1 MNALNLQTH
10 EIVIY
15 SNKKR
20 LAGFTSIIVLA
31 FLYLVGRDV
40 FAIWALG
47 NHDEIGTGAWI
58 VVPIVMLWPLFTGL
72 SRLCQRGPAITIN
85 SQGFSFPFPLYHPFW
100 LRLRPSLIPWE
111 EIERIA
117 VSRTGMNIWLFLSLK
132 DPVHYWSLYG
142 KGPFR
147 KWRRGFL
154 TRANIDINSYFL
166 SLSASQILQQI
177 EEHYS
182 SQLLTYGVQMKS

>member
-1 MNALNLQTH
+1 MNALNLQTY

-15 SNKKR
+15 PNRKR

-47 NHDEIGTGAWI
+47 NHDEIVTGAWI
-58 VVPIVMLWPLFTGL
+58 VPIVMLWPLFTGL

-85 SQGFSFPFPLYHPFW
+85 SQGFSFPVPLRFTVLPRFS
-100 LRLRPSLIPWE
+100 RSFIPWE
-111 EIERIA
+111 EIEWIA
-117 VSRTGMNIWLFLSLK
+117 SSRTGMSTWLSLSLK
-132 DPVHYWSLYG
+132 DPAHYWSLYG

-147 KWRRGFL
+147 KWRRDVNG
-154 TRANIDINSYFL
+154 AHINTNQYFL

-182 SQLLTYGVQMKS
+182 SELLTHEVQMKY